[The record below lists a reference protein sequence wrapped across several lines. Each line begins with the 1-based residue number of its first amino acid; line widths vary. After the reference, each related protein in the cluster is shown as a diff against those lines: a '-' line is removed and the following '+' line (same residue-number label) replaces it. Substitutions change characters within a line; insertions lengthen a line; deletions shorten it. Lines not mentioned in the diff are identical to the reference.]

1 MCPLAFARE
10 GWRPCLQRRSLWLTG
25 RPRTL
30 VRGTLPET
38 EDGGGAGEMYG
49 TGAMRWLGGVEPK
62 HMAEIRRL
70 FTTFAFLVAKQGATA
85 IIGLGYWAVSTHL
98 FDAQDVGLSAAAAST
113 ALTLAAFGALGV
125 PLLLLAEIES
135 VEPGER
141 RVFFSTGGAIAGFV
155 VLLMAIGT
163 VLLSPW
169 LGKSLRIIGAD
180 PAMAFLFVVGSVGT
194 IAGLTLDD
202 TAVGLH
208 RGAAQLWRGS
218 LSSLLKLAVV
228 GVLVLLATRT
238 ATGLIFAWAASLVI
252 AFFVCMPMLGLQ
264 PADPGETLL
273 RHRTAMVRRFG
284 KLSLQHHVLN
294 LSISSVSF
302 IIPVTATLLISPSE
316 VAYFSSAYLLAS
328 TLLIVPY
335 LLALSLFAERSG
347 DPALLQRNVKRT
359 LPVGLAMVTAI
370 VLAAEVGAPYALRL
384 FGAAYAEH
392 GTTALR
398 ILILVGPAY
407 VVKDHYV
414 SICRAQHRMSHA
426 ATIMAIGTT
435 AEVAGAALGGA
446 LWSLDGIAIGW
457 VVAATLEAIVLLPA
471 VLRVIRNLQPVDGP
485 TAGEPPSGALTS
497 DPQSGTTPQEHTEV
511 DAD

>member
-1 MCPLAFARE
+1 
-10 GWRPCLQRRSLWLTG
+10 
-25 RPRTL
+25 
-30 VRGTLPET
+30 
-38 EDGGGAGEMYG
+38 MYG

-62 HMAEIRRL
+62 NIAEMRRL

-85 IIGLGYWAVSTHL
+85 IIGLAYWAVSTHL

-135 VEPGER
+135 VEPDER
-141 RVFFSTGGAIAGFV
+141 RVFFSTGGAIAAFV
-155 VLLMAIGT
+155 VFLMAVGT
-163 VLLSPW
+163 VILSPW

-180 PAMAFLFVVGSVGT
+180 PATACLFVVGSVGT

-218 LSSLLKLAVV
+218 LSSVLKLAVV
-228 GVLVLLATRT
+228 GILVLLSTRT
-238 ATGLIFAWAASLVI
+238 ATGLIFAWTASLVI
-252 AFFVCMPMLGLQ
+252 AFFVCLPMLGLHSG
-264 PADPGETLL
+264 APGETPLS
-273 RHRTAMVRRFG
+273 HRTAMVRRFS

-302 IIPVTATLLISPSE
+302 IVPLTATLLISPSQ

-328 TLLIVPY
+328 TLLIIPY

-347 DPALLQRNVKRT
+347 DPGLLQRNVRRT
-359 LPVGLAMVTAI
+359 LPVGLALVGVI
-370 VLAAEVGAPYALRL
+370 VLVAEVGAPYALRL
-384 FGAAYAEH
+384 FGPEYAVH

-407 VVKDHYV
+407 VIKDHYV
-414 SICRAQHRMSHA
+414 SIRRAQHRMSHA
-426 ATIMAIGTT
+426 ATVMAIGTT
-435 AEVAGAALGGA
+435 AEVAGAVLGGV
-446 LWSLDGIAIGW
+446 LWSLNGIAIGW
-457 VVAATLEAIVLLPA
+457 AVAASLEALVLLPA
-471 VLRVIRNLQPVDGP
+471 LLRVIRHPPPVEDSMA
-485 TAGEPPSGALTS
+485 TIQ
-497 DPQSGTTPQEHTEV
+497 PQSGPESSAAHPDLTVPVNRESEGV
-511 DAD
+511 EADAD